1 MNNDF
6 NANDL
11 TVDKGSVQRN
21 DDGPLGILSQRLNRD
36 TIIQQQKQG
45 LIDVGQDL
53 AKEQKLV
60 ENLTREFEK
69 MKSAKDNAFSDTQIK
84 QAVKALEDYNKITDK
99 LKYAITDIMHSYEM
113 GNISQ
118 DELNKKTT
126 EYKKLLINAQAA
138 HEDALDVI
146 DIEHNKI
153 NDVTD
158 AIKDQ
163 RNLRKVIHNEQMKA
177 IDEESKAAAKAF
189 KASGKDIA
197 QAIKKTTTKAKN
209 WVKGI
214 KDTLNIEDLAKKAEM
229 SSAQKL
235 QTQLQQMYG
244 FKRTGF
250 LGLNS
255 DFQKWKTSGK
265 SGVDTAVYSSDDFKK
280 AIETISEL
288 NLSAQKAADLMP
300 TIVRGQKLL
309 GMTADEQKQLS
320 VLSNRTGRDMLT
332 YTTNRIAQYM
342 KNDEKLNI
350 KQLNEMISLNASL
363 ATRASDF
370 GIDSEEFSESLN
382 NATKAMTDVFGQE
395 SGKDNVYRSAM
406 ESIMS
411 NYEQAALDYGMSEGD
426 LRKYLN
432 NGGNLFDLNKN
443 SSGAAGTLYKE
454 LMYNY
459 DAVMDDWQK
468 YSEKVGDQNLAN
480 LVKAQVD
487 AQRKNQ
493 DLSSQTKAN
502 AATKSDTKA
511 LNDIEKKYGDNL
523 SLTQKAYSW
532 FSNWVDNNFD
542 WVTTENFYKN
552 VIASLSVI
560 EAAVTVGQIADK
572 GINIIKALLGKGGG
586 AGSGLGSK
594 LLGSAGTVEAGKS
607 VGGTGILGGLSK
619 LGAHGAS
626 LGTASGS
633 ATAGSSALVGG
644 IGVLGIG
651 VAGYDFYKGAKEGG
665 IGNGLRYALGGTAT
679 KESSDS
685 DKLKAGLGNG
695 LKGAAI
701 GAMIGGPVGAIAG
714 AGIGLIAAGI
724 SQSFAKSD
732 KVREKQL
739 EEQRRIAKNT
749 ASSAASMEALRQ
761 SSYLTGNSYQS
772 SVPRKA
778 IMSDSELQLKG
789 NKKSGSSGGG
799 GGTSFDKDT
808 KSTTKTTS
816 STKTNTT
823 SKTNK
828 TTPKTNTTTPKDSN
842 GKPMLSYNNKGQT
855 PTLKMN
861 GTFGKIPRNAG
872 GFSISDGDRGSG
884 IQASSNKGSGYPW
897 NVTSGYGWRDGVW
910 HGGVDFGIPLGT
922 KIGAAKAGTVIE
934 TGWDKG
940 GGGWHTAIRT
950 DNGLRYSYLHQVED
964 PASAVGLKVG
974 MKVKKG
980 DLIGYSGTSGMST
993 GPHLHF
999 QVDKGYSSW
1008 NNGLWMFDT
1017 DTPFKY
1023 ITDGLFSASGASY
1036 TGSGSDYDDSS
1047 SSSSSSKK
1055 ESESSS
1061 NINEI
1066 LSSTYKVNLSK
1077 AYGGTYGV
1085 GSGGMSE
1092 VVSGLSDIKQTLIN
1106 LSNRQTQDEKIM
1118 NMISRQPRQ
1127 DPRMS

>member
-6 NANDL
+6 NGNDL

-21 DDGPLGILSQRLNRD
+21 DNGPLGILGQRLNRD
-36 TIIQQQKQG
+36 NIIQQQKQG

-53 AKEQKLV
+53 AKQQRLV
-60 ENLTREFEK
+60 ENLTKEFEK

-84 QAVKALEDYNKITDK
+84 QAVKALEDYNKITGK
-99 LKYAITDIMHSYEM
+99 LKYAITDIMHSYDM

-118 DELNKKTT
+118 EELNKKTT
-126 EYKKLLINAQAA
+126 EYKKLLLEAQAA
-138 HEDALDVI
+138 HEDAVDII

-153 NDVTD
+153 NDITD
-158 AIKDQ
+158 ALEDQ
-163 RNLRKVIHNEQMKA
+163 RNLRKVIHNEQIKA
-177 IDEESKAAAKAF
+177 IEEEGKAAEKTF
-189 KASGKDIA
+189 KASGKDFA
-197 QAIKKTTTKAKN
+197 QAIKKTATDAKN

-214 KDTLNIEDLAKKAEM
+214 KDTLNIEDLARNAEM

-244 FKRTGF
+244 FSRAE
-250 LGLNS
+250 
-255 DFQKWKTSGK
+255 FQQWKTSGK
-265 SGVDTAVYSSDDFKK
+265 SGMDSTLYSSEDFKK
-280 AIETISEL
+280 AIELVPEL
-288 NLSAQKAADLMP
+288 NLSAQKAIDLMP

-309 GMTADEQKQLS
+309 GMTAEEQKQLS

-342 KNDEKLNI
+342 KKDENLNI

-411 NYEQAALDYGMSEGD
+411 NYEQAALAYGMSEGD

-432 NGGNLFDLNKN
+432 NGGTLFDLNKN

-459 DAVMDDWQK
+459 DNVMNDWQK

-493 DLSSQTKAN
+493 DLSTQTRAN
-502 AATKSDTKA
+502 AATKSDTRA

-552 VIASLSVI
+552 VIALLSSI
-560 EAAVTVGQIADK
+560 EFAVTVGQGIVK
-572 GINIIKALLGKGGG
+572 GIDIVKALLGKGGG
-586 AGSGLGSK
+586 SSLGGK
-594 LLGSAGTVEAGKS
+594 LLGSAS
-607 VGGTGILGGLSK
+607 RGTGAIGLLSK
-619 LGAHGAS
+619 VGAEAHLLPGGAGVAAGTTGSALAGAGILASGALGVGMMGYDAYKGYKEGG
-626 LGTASGS
+626 LGTA
-633 ATAGSSALVGG
+633 A
-644 IGVLGIG
+644 
-651 VAGYDFYKGAKEGG
+651 
-665 IGNGLRYALGGTAT
+665 RYAFGGTAT
-679 KESSDS
+679 KESSSS

-695 LKGAAI
+695 LKGAALGAAI
-701 GAMIGGPVGAIAG
+701 GSVIPGVGTLVGGLVGA
-714 AGIGLIAAGI
+714 GLGLVGAGI

-749 ASSAASMEALRQ
+749 ASSAASMEALR
-761 SSYLTGNSYQS
+761 SGMSLTGNSYDS
-772 SVPRKA
+772 RVPRKA
-778 IMSDSELQLKG
+778 TMSDSELKLNG
-789 NKKSGSSGGG
+789 DDFSGKSS
-799 GGTSFDKDT
+799 
-808 KSTTKTTS
+808 
-816 STKTNTT
+816 
-823 SKTNK
+823 
-828 TTPKTNTTTPKDSN
+828 PAKDSN
-842 GKPMLSYNNKGQT
+842 NNKTPKPGDSDFIGPVKPKT
-855 PTLKMN
+855 PTKPQPNNPFPKKTLG
-861 GTFGKIPRNAG
+861 GTQGGIPRNAG

-884 IQASSNKGSGYPW
+884 IQSASNKGSGYPW
-897 NVTSGYGWRDGVW
+897 NVTSGYGWRNGIW

-999 QVDKGYSSW
+999 QVDKGYGSW
-1008 NNGLWMFDT
+1008 NSGLWMFDT

-1023 ITDGLFSASGASY
+1023 ITDGLFSASGSSY

-1047 SSSSSSKK
+1047 SSSKKEFKSSSD
-1055 ESESSS
+1055 
-1061 NINEI
+1061 INEI

-1085 GSGGMSE
+1085 GSGGTGFKDNTLSD
-1092 VVSGLSDIKQTLIN
+1092 VVSGLAEIKQTLIN
-1106 LSNRQTQDEKIM
+1106 LSDRQTQDERIM